1 MFLFTNFTTYMSNFT
16 SEEYFE
22 FRTFTIQ
29 PVDKKRRKT
38 QTRFSNIKM
47 TRSKAKST
55 IQNFIQ

>member
-29 PVDKKRRKT
+29 PVDKKEEKLKQDLLT
-38 QTRFSNIKM
+38 LK
-47 TRSKAKST
+47 
-55 IQNFIQ
+55 